1 MLHYLI
7 ELLVAALIAYV
18 LGCCIGCLLRKWFGA
33 EEPVVEVPRAAA
45 RPVVTTGAAAVA
57 TAAATAAAVKL
68 AEPRPVAPAP
78 VVVPPAPRPA
88 PVAAVAVAPRPA
100 PVAMPA
106 VDLHKPAR
114 PMGIA
119 SARDGRGDDLLRIS
133 GVGPKNQEI
142 LHSLGIYHFDQ
153 IAKWT
158 PGEGDWVDDHM
169 KFNGRI
175 AREEWI
181 KQARLLAAGNETEFT
196 RLYGTGGEGAK
207 EAGLRT
213 MRGARESEAQA
224 QSSSTEGS
232 VASSG
237 GKMQRPKGISAA
249 RGGKADNLQRISGIG
264 PKNEKILHGL
274 GFYHFDQ
281 IAEWTSKEVDWV
293 EDHLRFGGRI
303 TREEWTKQARLL
315 ADGNE
320 AQFTKLYGAGGLSNK
335 KGETLSGS
343 RTRKG

>member
-7 ELLVAALIAYV
+7 ELAVAALIAYV
-18 LGCCIGCLLRKWFGA
+18 LGCCLGCLLRKWFGA
-33 EEPVVEVPRAAA
+33 EEPVVEAPRAPAA
-45 RPVVTTGAAAVA
+45 KPATAGAAAV
-57 TAAATAAAVKL
+57 TAAAASAAAVKL
-68 AEPRPVAPAP
+68 AEPRAAVPATAPVAPRPVAP
-78 VVVPPAPRPA
+78 VAQRPA
-88 PVAAVAVAPRPA
+88 PV
-100 PVAMPA
+100 PVATPI
-106 VDLHKPAR
+106 VDRHKSAR

-119 SARDGRGDDLLRIS
+119 SARGGKADDLLRIS

-181 KQARLLAAGNETEFT
+181 NQARLLAVGNESEFA
-196 RLYGTGGEGAK
+196 RLYGTGGEGTK

-213 MRGARESEAQA
+213 VRGPREVEAQTV
-224 QSSSTEGS
+224 SSSADT
-232 VASSG
+232 SG
-237 GKMQRPKGISAA
+237 GKMQRPKGISSA
-249 RGGKADNLQRISGIG
+249 RGGKADDLKRISGIG

-274 GFYHFDQ
+274 GFFHFDQ
-281 IAEWTSKEVDWV
+281 IAEWTQKEIDWV

-303 TREEWTKQARLL
+303 TREEWPKQARLL
-315 ADGNE
+315 ADGKE
-320 AQFTKLYGAGGLSNK
+320 AEFTKLYGTGGLANK

-343 RTRKG
+343 RTRKS

>member
-18 LGCCIGCLLRKWFGA
+18 LGCCLGCLLRKWFGA
-33 EEPVVEVPRAAA
+33 EEAVVEAPRAPAMK
-45 RPVVTTGAAAVA
+45 PVVTAGAAAVTA
-57 TAAATAAAVKL
+57 AAATAAAT
-68 AEPRPVAPAP
+68 RPVAPI
-78 VVVPPAPRPA
+78 APRPA
-88 PVAAVAVAPRPA
+88 PM
-100 PVAMPA
+100 PV
-106 VDLHKPAR
+106 VDLHKSAR

-119 SARDGRGDDLLRIS
+119 SARGGRGDDLLRIS

-181 KQARLLAAGNETEFT
+181 NQARLLAAGNESEFA

-213 MRGARESEAQA
+213 MRGPREGEVQTL
-224 QSSSTEGS
+224 SSSTDTGS
-232 VASSG
+232 
-237 GKMQRPKGISAA
+237 GKMQRPRGISAA
-249 RGGKADNLQRISGIG
+249 RGGKADNLQRISGVG

-281 IAEWTSKEVDWV
+281 IADWTAKEVEWV
-293 EDHLRFGGRI
+293 DDHLRFGGRI
-303 TREEWTKQARLL
+303 KREEWIKQARLL
-315 ADGNE
+315 ADGKE
-320 AQFTKLYGAGGLSNK
+320 AEFTKLYGTGGLSNK

-343 RTRKG
+343 RTRKS

>member
-1 MLHYLI
+1 MTHHII
-7 ELLVAALIAYV
+7 ELAVAAIVAYL
-18 LGCCIGCLLRKWFGA
+18 LGCCVGCLLRKWFGA
-33 EEPVVEVPRAAA
+33 EAPVAEVPRVPDTKPMATA
-45 RPVVTTGAAAVA
+45 GAAAVTA
-57 TAAATAAAVKL
+57 AAATAAAAKI
-68 AEPRPVAPAP
+68 AETTVAPT
-78 VVVPPAPRPA
+78 PRPA
-88 PVAAVAVAPRPA
+88 PMPVAAPVPVDPNRKMRP
-100 PVAMPA
+100 
-106 VDLHKPAR
+106 L
-114 PMGIA
+114 GIA
-119 SARDGRGDDLLRIS
+119 GPRSGKRDDLLRIS

-153 IAKWT
+153 MARWT

-181 KQARLLAAGNETEFT
+181 NQARLLAAGNEAEFA

-213 MRGARESEAQA
+213 VRGPRDHDEAA
-224 QSSSTEGS
+224 TLVSSADGDENGS
-232 VASSG
+232 QG
-237 GKMQRPKGISAA
+237 GKMKRPKGISSA

-274 GFYHFDQ
+274 GFFHFDQ
-281 IAEWTSKEVDWV
+281 IAAWSAAEIDWV

-303 TREEWTKQARLL
+303 KREEWTRQARLL
-315 ADGNE
+315 ADGKE
-320 AQFTKLYGAGGLSNK
+320 AEFTRLYGTGGLANT

-343 RTRKG
+343 RTRKS